1 MTTLL
6 SAFFEDSSD
15 KVSRLKIKDNVM
27 SGIFCKNVYIC
38 ITINYPKYY
47 EKKNVPLI
55 YVVGGVVAVRKLQT
69 DASARVF

>member
-1 MTTLL
+1 
-6 SAFFEDSSD
+6 
-15 KVSRLKIKDNVM
+15 M

-55 YVVGGVVAVRKLQT
+55 PVVGGF
-69 DASARVF
+69 DAGRL